1 MHKLEV
7 THPDVVQA
15 ALRHE
20 AAHSPQWRFAHRLH
34 CVLLVG
40 AGRSCYE
47 VAALFGDDPRSIERW
62 VHEFQQFGIEA
73 LREKPH
79 GGRHGILTTTQMR
92 ELELVLQNGP
102 RERGDGAEVW
112 NRALLRAEILQRFG
126 VSMSARQCG
135 RLFKRLARSR
145 PQASD

>member
-20 AAHSPQWRFAHRLH
+20 AAHSPQWRFVHRLH
-34 CVLLVG
+34 CLLLVG

-92 ELELVLQNGP
+92 ELELVFQNGP
-102 RERGDGAEVW
+102 REWGDGAEVW

-126 VSMSARQCG
+126 VSMSGRQCG
-135 RLFKRLARSR
+135 RLFKSVARSR
-145 PQASD
+145 PQATD

>member
-7 THPDVVQA
+7 THPELVKGT
-15 ALRHE
+15 LRHE

-40 AGRSCYE
+40 AGLSCYE

-62 VHEFQQFGIEA
+62 VHQFQQFGIEG

-79 GGRHGILTTTQMR
+79 GGRHGILTTTQLR
-92 ELELVLQNGP
+92 ELELVLEVCP
-102 RERGDGAEVW
+102 RELGHASDEW
-112 NRALLRAEILQRFG
+112 SNKLLRAEILQRFG
-126 VSMSARQCG
+126 ITLSGRHCG
-135 RLFKRLARSR
+135 RLFKSVARSR
-145 PQASD
+145 PQATD

>member
-20 AAHSPQWRFAHRLH
+20 AAHSPQWRFVHRLH
-34 CVLLVG
+34 CLLLVG

-92 ELELVLQNGP
+92 ELELVFQNGP
-102 RERGDGAEVW
+102 REVGDGAEVW

-126 VSMSARQCG
+126 VSMSGRQCG
-135 RLFKRLARSR
+135 RLFKSVARSR